1 MAAESPATLWRYAHE
16 APRVTG
22 CHAHATGQLF
32 ALREG
37 LQVIETPA
45 GRWVQPPGWIGWI
58 APRCAHAAQSFG
70 ATAGWHLHIDAL
82 VAQAL
87 PEGPH
92 VFAATPLVRELVARL
107 MSLDPSDALQ
117 EPRRARLVSVLVD
130 ELAAGGRESLHLPM
144 PQDPRLVA
152 MARALADDPAL
163 ADGIDD
169 WADRI
174 GMARRT
180 LTRRFAAET
189 GLSFTQWRQQARLLK
204 AIEMLSL
211 REPVTAVALTV
222 GYSSVSAFIEAFRK
236 HFGCT
241 PARFFEAG
249 EGLLQAKKKPA

>member
-1 MAAESPATLWRYAHE
+1 MAVESPATLWRYAHE
-16 APRVTG
+16 AARVTG
-22 CHAHATGQLF
+22 YHAHETGQLF

-70 ATAGWHLHIDAL
+70 ATSGWSLHIDAS
-82 VAQAL
+82 AAIAL
-87 PEGPH
+87 PDGPH

-107 MSLDPSDALQ
+107 MSLEASDALL
-117 EPRRARLVSVLVD
+117 EPRRARLVGVLID

-152 MARALADDPAL
+152 MASALANDPAL
-163 ADGIDD
+163 KEGIDD

-189 GLSFTQWRQQARLLK
+189 GWSFAQWRQQARLLK
-204 AIEMLSL
+204 AVELLSL
-211 REPVTAVALTV
+211 GESVTAVALTV

-249 EGLLQAKKKPA
+249 GGLPQAKKKPA